1 MKKLILSLLAVVSVF
16 AASAQT
22 VTELY
27 NAAATA
33 YGQKQFDVAIE
44 NFNKV
49 LDLGMDDESAASM
62 VATAKAYL
70 PKCYYMIGGRSIQA
84 GDYDA
89 ALDNFSQ
96 AAELAELW
104 DDIKTQHNA
113 NAWIAKVYQKQGGE
127 AFNAGDYAT
136 AKESFAKGYEFDQ
149 RNTDMANWLAICYC
163 ETDEFE
169 KGMEIFNTLVMM
181 GLENPKYEEAAA
193 EATKNIAIYTNNRV
207 AEFQKENNYD
217 GVIALADSMLEQDP
231 MSAIAEKIRLQAY
244 FDKKDFAKV
253 AELADNA
260 AAAQTSDEE
269 VSNIYFILG
278 ASYNER
284 TMTDQ
289 AVAAFKKVVAGP
301 YAEQAAASVKELT
314 TPAK

>member
-1 MKKLILSLLAVVSVF
+1 MKKLILSLLATSALLV
-16 AASAQT
+16 ASAQS

-27 NAAATA
+27 NTAATA

-44 NFNKV
+44 NFNQV

-62 VATAKAYL
+62 VATAKQYI
-70 PKCYYMIGGRSIQA
+70 PKCYYMVGGRAMQA
-84 GDYDA
+84 GEYDV
-89 ALDNFSQ
+89 ALENFTQ

-104 DDIKTQHNA
+104 DDVKTQHNA
-113 NAWIAKVYQKQGGE
+113 NSWIAKLYQKQGGD
-127 AFNAGDYAT
+127 AFNAGDYES
-136 AKESFAKGYEFDQ
+136 AKVVFAKGYASDP
-149 RNTDMANWLAICYC
+149 RNTEMANWLAICYC

-169 KGMEIFNTLVMM
+169 KGMEIFNSLVMM

-193 EATKNIAIYTNNRV
+193 EATKNIALYTNNRV

-217 GVIALADSMLEQDP
+217 GVIALAESMLEQDP

-244 FDKKDFAKV
+244 FDKKDYAKV

-284 TMTDQ
+284 TMTEQ
-289 AVAAFKKVVAGP
+289 AIAAFKKVVAGP
-301 YAEQAAASVKELT
+301 YIDQAKASIETLT

>member
-1 MKKLILSLLAVVSVF
+1 MKKLILSLLATSALLV
-16 AASAQT
+16 ASAQS

-27 NAAATA
+27 NTAATA

-44 NFNKV
+44 NFNQV

-62 VATAKAYL
+62 VATAKQYI
-70 PKCYYMIGGRSIQA
+70 PRCYYMVGGRAMQA

-89 ALDNFSQ
+89 ALENFTQ

-104 DDIKTQHNA
+104 DDVKTQHNA
-113 NAWIAKVYQKQGGE
+113 NSWIAKLYQKQGGD
-127 AFNAGDYAT
+127 AFNAGDYEA
-136 AKESFAKGYEFDQ
+136 AKEVFAKGYASDP
-149 RNTDMANWLAICYC
+149 RNTEMANWLAICYC

-169 KGMEIFNTLVMM
+169 KGMEIFNSLVMM

-193 EATKNIAIYTNNRV
+193 EATKNIALYTNNRV

-217 GVIALADSMLEQDP
+217 GVIALAESMLEQDP

-244 FDKKDFAKV
+244 FDKKDYAKV

-284 TMTDQ
+284 TMTEQ
-289 AVAAFKKVVAGP
+289 AIAAFKKVVAGP
-301 YAEQAAASVKELT
+301 YIDQAKASIETLT